1 MLPCLQAGRL
11 LDQAVPRVDLVSLI
25 GLVIPIPVVRLVDLV
40 FIDDIGLVEA
50 VPDPGRRGGSPQR
63 REYVLKYCNR

>member
-1 MLPCLQAGRL
+1 MLPCLRAGHL
-11 LDQAVPRVDLVSLI
+11 LVQAVHRVDLVSLV
-25 GLVIPIPVVRLVDLV
+25 GLVITIPVVRLVDLV

-63 REYVLKYCNR
+63 REYVLKIL

>member
-1 MLPCLQAGRL
+1 MLPCLRAGRL

-40 FIDDIGLVEA
+40 LLMTLVW
-50 VPDPGRRGGSPQR
+50 
-63 REYVLKYCNR
+63 